1 MYQKLF
7 VLLSASILIS
17 SCDNSSNN
25 QKQEQ
30 PKVETEQQPLGFVYT
45 TTNGEGN
52 NIVVQLSRYADGSL
66 GDEKIY
72 DTGAKGGSDHSAPA
86 HGDYDAQGA
95 TKIVGNCLLTCNTGD
110 NSIAVFHVNKKT
122 GDLHF
127 VGNTPSHGTRPVTIG
142 WSPVSGSESEFWVAV
157 GNQWTRQQ
165 LFMMEIKCKDYRM
178 MHFLNKT

>member
-52 NIVVQLSRYADGSL
+52 NIVVQLS
-66 GDEKIY
+66 
-72 DTGAKGGSDHSAPA
+72 
-86 HGDYDAQGA
+86 
-95 TKIVGNCLLTCNTGD
+95 
-110 NSIAVFHVNKKT
+110 
-122 GDLHF
+122 
-127 VGNTPSHGTRPVTIG
+127 
-142 WSPVSGSESEFWVAV
+142 
-157 GNQWTRQQ
+157 
-165 LFMMEIKCKDYRM
+165 
-178 MHFLNKT
+178 